1 MARLLNGCM
10 GGGGPFPT
18 KVTCTIASPDWDSYT
33 STDSNAE
40 RKILRAFSSRRKSA
54 TTTGSDQCKYK
65 HTSKQYLHLSN
76 RADKL
81 CISRVTNSHSTW
93 CLTISK
99 NICANG
105 TRMLLIDKQRIK
117 VIKPR
122 WVCIRWV
129 DIKSQQWQQL
139 KEAKTKTE
147 ADKRSSNVRYKNSS

>member
-1 MARLLNGCM
+1 MVSLLNGCM

-105 TRMLLIDKQRIK
+105 TRMLLIDKQRINWLGK
-117 VIKPR
+117 CVGENLKCGFS
-122 WVCIRWV
+122 VNDFV
-129 DIKSQQWQQL
+129 GQQFLIAL
-139 KEAKTKTE
+139 KY
-147 ADKRSSNVRYKNSS
+147 S